1 MTTWERNA
9 GAFKLQIASFY
20 VQSQIY
26 ILLFELLAHNFSS
39 VFSRKKLIN
48 ESSSENFNIIYAGI
62 QHPCDFDHKDKMEH
76 AMRAHASFSEQ
87 RSHT

>member
-1 MTTWERNA
+1 M
-9 GAFKLQIASFY
+9 
-20 VQSQIY
+20 
-26 ILLFELLAHNFSS
+26 
-39 VFSRKKLIN
+39 IN
-48 ESSSENFNIIYAGI
+48 GSSSEIFNVIYADT